1 MSLAPVPPHPKLP
14 RYYARDEER
23 PGLVNEVFDAGA
35 PYYEWVCRIM
45 SLGTG
50 ERYRRQALG
59 EAGLAPGMTILDIA
73 AGTGLVLRSA
83 SALCGD
89 EGLAIG
95 LDPSRGMLRECRRK
109 CAAPLLQGRGEHLPF
124 SGVRFD
130 MVSLGYGLRHMTD
143 LHALFGECLR
153 VLKPGGR
160 LLLLEI
166 TQPRTALGRWLNKL
180 YLRNVIPIVAR
191 MGTGTVAARRMMD
204 YFWETVEN
212 CVPPEV
218 ILKALLASG
227 FAEAT
232 RKVTGGVLS
241 EYLATKER

>member
-1 MSLAPVPPHPKLP
+1 VSLAPIPPHPKLP

-50 ERYRRQALG
+50 ERYRRHALADAGLG
-59 EAGLAPGMTILDIA
+59 EGMRILDIA

-83 SALCGD
+83 IVLCGD

-95 LDPSRGMLRECRRK
+95 LDSSRGMLRECRRT
-109 CAAPLLQGRGEHLPF
+109 CAAPLLQGRGEQLPF
-124 SGVRFD
+124 PRDCFD
-130 MVSLGYGLRHMTD
+130 IVSLGYGLRHMAD
-143 LHALFGECLR
+143 LHVLFGECRR

-166 TQPRTALGRWLNKL
+166 TQPGSPLGRWLNRL
-180 YLRNVIPIVAR
+180 YLRNLIPIVAR
-191 MGTGTVAARRMMD
+191 MGTGAVAARRMMD
-204 YFWETVEN
+204 YFWDTVEN

-218 ILKALLASG
+218 ILKALFASG

>member
-1 MSLAPVPPHPKLP
+1 VSLAPIPPHPKLT

-23 PGLVNEVFDAGA
+23 PGLVNEMFDAGA

-45 SLGTG
+45 SFGTG

-59 EAGLAPGMTILDIA
+59 EAGLGEGMRLLDIA

-83 SALCGD
+83 VALCGD
-89 EGLAIG
+89 EGLAVG
-95 LDPSRGMLRECRRK
+95 LDPSRGMLNECRRRSP
-109 CAAPLLQGRGEHLPF
+109 APLLQGRGEHLPF
-124 SGVRFD
+124 KSASFD
-130 MVSLGYGLRHMTD
+130 MVSLGYGLRHVAD
-143 LHALFGECLR
+143 LHALFGECRR

-166 TQPRTALGRWLNKL
+166 TQPSSPLGRRLNRL
-180 YLRNVIPIVAR
+180 YLRSVIPIVVR
-191 MGTGTVAARRMMD
+191 MSTGAVAARRMMD
-204 YFWETVEN
+204 YFWDTIEN

-241 EYLATKER
+241 EYLATREG

>member
-1 MSLAPVPPHPKLP
+1 MTMTPMAPHPRLP

-23 PGLVNEVFDAGA
+23 PGFVKDLFDAGA
-35 PYYEWVCRIM
+35 PHYEWVCRVM

-50 ERYRRQALG
+50 EHYRSRALS
-59 EAGLAPGMTILDIA
+59 EAGLGEGMRILDIA

-83 SALCGD
+83 SALCG
-89 EGLAIG
+89 EKGLAIG
-95 LDPSRGMLRECRRK
+95 LDPSRGMLQECRRT
-109 CAAPLLQGRGEHLPF
+109 CEAPLLQARGEQIPF
-124 SGVRFD
+124 ASASFD
-130 MVSLGYGLRHMTD
+130 MVSVGYGLRHMAD
-143 LHALFGECLR
+143 LHALFCECRR

-166 TQPRTALGRWLNKL
+166 TQPGLPVARWLNRL
-180 YLRNVIPIVAR
+180 YLRKVVPMVAR
-191 MGTGTVAARRMMD
+191 MGTGALAARRMMD
-204 YFWETVEN
+204 YFWDTIEN

-218 ILKALLASG
+218 ILEALRASG

-241 EYLATKER
+241 EYLATKKR

>member
-1 MSLAPVPPHPKLP
+1 M
-14 RYYARDEER
+14 
-23 PGLVNEVFDAGA
+23 FDAGA
-35 PYYEWVCRIM
+35 PYYEWVCRVM

-50 ERYRRQALG
+50 ERYRRHALA
-59 EAGLAPGMTILDIA
+59 EAGLGEGMRILDIA

-83 SALCGD
+83 IALCGD

-95 LDPSRGMLRECRRK
+95 LDPSRGMLRECRRA
-109 CAAPLLQGRGEHLPF
+109 CAAPLLQARGEQLPF
-124 SGVRFD
+124 RSACFD

-143 LHALFGECLR
+143 LHALFGECRR

-166 TQPRTALGRWLNKL
+166 TQPASSLGRWLNRL
-180 YLRNVIPIVAR
+180 FLRNLIPIAAR
-191 MGTGTVAARRMMD
+191 MGPGALAARRMMD
-204 YFWETVEN
+204 YFWDTIEN

-218 ILKALLASG
+218 ILKALAASG
-227 FAEAT
+227 FAEAS

-241 EYLATKER
+241 EYLATREG

>member
-1 MSLAPVPPHPKLP
+1 MSLAPIPPHPRLP

-23 PGLVNEVFDAGA
+23 STLVNEVFDAGA
-35 PYYEWVCRIM
+35 PYYEWVCRMM

-50 ERYRRQALG
+50 EGYRRRALG
-59 EAGLAPGMTILDIA
+59 DAGLGEGMRILDVA
-73 AGTGLVLRSA
+73 VGTGLVLRSA
-83 SALCGD
+83 IALCGE

-95 LDPSRGMLRECRRK
+95 LDPSRGMLRECRRT
-109 CAAPLLQGRGEHLPF
+109 CAAPLLQGRGEQLPF
-124 SGVRFD
+124 PSACFD
-130 MVSLGYGLRHMTD
+130 MVSLGYGLRHMAD
-143 LHALFGECLR
+143 LHAFFGECRR

-166 TQPRTALGRWLNKL
+166 TQPGSAPGRWLNRL
-180 YLRNVIPIVAR
+180 YLRNLIPIVAR
-191 MGTGTVAARRMMD
+191 MATGAMAVRRMMD
-204 YFWETVEN
+204 YFWDTIES

-232 RKVTGGVLS
+232 RKVRGGVLS